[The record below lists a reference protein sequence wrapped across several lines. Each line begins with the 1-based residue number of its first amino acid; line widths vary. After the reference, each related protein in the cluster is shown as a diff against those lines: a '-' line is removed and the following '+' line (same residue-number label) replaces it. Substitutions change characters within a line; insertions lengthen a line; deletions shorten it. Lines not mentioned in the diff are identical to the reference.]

1 MTGVSSSNVINLVVS
16 SASSSSSI
24 ALLRAA
30 ATTSSSISASYQVS
44 VQDSALSYSSLSSQ
58 LASAVQSGLFDSYL
72 HTNALESG
80 AVGFANATSSS
91 VSTENLED
99 SGSGGDKKL
108 SNGVITGIALA
119 CAAFVLL
126 VGVAGYF
133 YLRPLQGS
141 SGAGVAATAGGAGAS
156 QQQQNVVAAVEMEQ
170 GCGAAVP
177 ADATVNPL
185 SAR

>member
-1 MTGVSSSNVINLVVS
+1 M
-16 SASSSSSI
+16 
-24 ALLRAA
+24 
-30 ATTSSSISASYQVS
+30 S